1 MHCVIQTD
9 DFVKAAKEAGLSDD
23 ELLDLELQLSEN
35 PKLGDLI
42 VGTGGARKW
51 RIPAKGKGKRGGARV
66 VSYYAADD
74 VPVFLLDVFTKGQ
87 QINLSQKERNEL
99 KTILGE
105 LAEDYRESTRQ
116 KVTQLTGTE
125 SGR

>member
-9 DFVKAAKEAGLSDD
+9 HFEKAADEAGLSDD
-23 ELLDLELQLSEN
+23 EVFDIVSQLSEN
-35 PKLGDLI
+35 PKRGELI

-51 RIPAKGKGKRGGARV
+51 RIPAKGKGKRGGGRV
-66 VSYYAADD
+66 VSFFAADD
-74 VPVFLLDVFTKGQ
+74 VPVFLLDVFVKGQ

-105 LAEDYRESTRQ
+105 LAEDYRECARQ
-116 KVTQLTGTE
+116 KVTQLTGT
-125 SGR
+125 GQ

>member
-1 MHCVIQTD
+1 MHCVIQTA
-9 DFVKAAKEAGLSDD
+9 DFARAAKEAGLSED
-23 ELLDLELQLSEN
+23 EVFDIESQLSEN

-66 VSYYAADD
+66 VSFFAAED
-74 VPVFLLDVFTKGQ
+74 VPVFLLDVFSKGD
-87 QINLSQKERNEL
+87 QINLSQSERNEL

-105 LAEDYRESTRQ
+105 LAEDYRESVRQ
-116 KVTQLTGTE
+116 KVSRLTGT
-125 SGR
+125 GQ